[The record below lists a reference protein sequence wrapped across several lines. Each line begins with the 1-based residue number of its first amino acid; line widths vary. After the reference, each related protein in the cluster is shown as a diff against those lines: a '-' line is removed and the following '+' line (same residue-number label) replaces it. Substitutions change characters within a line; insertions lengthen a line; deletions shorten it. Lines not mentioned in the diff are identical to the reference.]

1 MITLD
6 VVVCGVDEFYCVLLT
21 SVSIITVHLNKMEGC
36 PFMPVFSWLFKDRFT
51 VAWFSCA
58 PKS

>member
-36 PFMPVFSWLFKDRFT
+36 PFMPVFSWLFKD
-51 VAWFSCA
+51 
-58 PKS
+58 